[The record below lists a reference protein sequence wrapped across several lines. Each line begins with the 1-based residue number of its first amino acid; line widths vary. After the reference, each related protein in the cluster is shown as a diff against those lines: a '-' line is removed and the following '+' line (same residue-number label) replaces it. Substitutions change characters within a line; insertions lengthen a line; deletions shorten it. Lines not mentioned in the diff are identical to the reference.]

1 MAELDSIQI
10 EKSAV
15 MFLKQVIL
23 PHKRMNDFINDN
35 DKEPSWDGMIYLYK
49 EDAYKAEDIL
59 CRVPVQIKGKNEPD
73 KLKRKGITYPIEYKH
88 LRNYDID
95 GGVVYFVVIVSN
107 DCMKYQIFYNCLTPI
122 KLQDLL
128 KGTEKKEPDSTKSVP
143 MMRLENNDMYELYK
157 ILDQFHVDSKKQG
170 NSKNQIMKHV
180 IDSKKLRI

>member
-73 KLKRKGITYPIEYKH
+73 KLKRKGITYPIEYLSLIH
-88 LRNYDID
+88 I
-95 GGVVYFVVIVSN
+95 
-107 DCMKYQIFYNCLTPI
+107 
-122 KLQDLL
+122 
-128 KGTEKKEPDSTKSVP
+128 
-143 MMRLENNDMYELYK
+143 
-157 ILDQFHVDSKKQG
+157 
-170 NSKNQIMKHV
+170 
-180 IDSKKLRI
+180 